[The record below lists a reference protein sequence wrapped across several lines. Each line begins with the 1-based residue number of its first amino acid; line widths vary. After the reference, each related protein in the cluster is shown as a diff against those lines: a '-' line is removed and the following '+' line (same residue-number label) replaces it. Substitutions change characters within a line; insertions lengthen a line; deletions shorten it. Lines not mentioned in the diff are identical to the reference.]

1 MVLEVRMS
9 LFILYLVMLKATAT
23 TFNGPM
29 SLPILREELVVKRPL
44 LTDRELTAAVTAA
57 QSSPGPMGI
66 YVVSV
71 GYFAAGVPGAV
82 AGYAALV
89 TPAFA
94 AIPLML
100 GLGRR
105 LEHPRARSALDA
117 MVIASAGLILISAAP
132 LARESIRWWMPAG
145 VAIATLLLLVWKRV
159 PTIALIGAAALL
171 GALTAVLEPL
181 LCP

>member
-1 MVLEVRMS
+1 MVLARRMS
-9 LFILYLVMLKATAT
+9 LLILYLVMLKATAT

-29 SLPILREELVVKRPL
+29 SLPILREELVVKRDV

-89 TPAFA
+89 TPAFV

-117 MVIASAGLILISAAP
+117 MVIASAGLILVSAAP
-132 LARESIRWWMPAG
+132 LARESIRWWMPAC
-145 VAIATLLLLVWKRV
+145 VAGAALILLVTKRV
-159 PTIALIGAAALL
+159 PTVWLIGMAAIL
-171 GALTAVLEPL
+171 GAFIAIVRRWL
-181 LCP
+181 

>member
-1 MVLEVRMS
+1 MVLVVGMS
-9 LFILYLVMLKATAT
+9 LLILYLVMLKATAT

-29 SLPILREELVVKRPL
+29 SLPILREELVVNRHV

-71 GYFAAGVPGAV
+71 GYFASGLPGAV

-89 TPAFA
+89 TPAFL

-105 LEHPRARSALDA
+105 LQHPRARSALDA
-117 MVIASAGLILISAAP
+117 MVIASAGLILLSAGP
-132 LARESIRWWMPAG
+132 LAQESIRWWMPAAVS
-145 VAIATLLLLVWKRV
+145 VASLMLLVLKRV
-159 PTIALIGAAALL
+159 PTVWLIGAAALL
-171 GALTAVLEPL
+171 GALVALVAPGR
-181 LCP
+181 